1 MEKIN
6 ATNEK
11 HKFWQMQNQNKV
23 QVRLLIPD
31 MQITVTTSCC
41 LAIIQFNFYIPI
53 TGWENFSPLRTQQNG
68 LPWFLL
74 HSWSRKASIK
84 QDLFFRDTLLP
95 QLSKHF
101 SKQKLSKSFKT
112 CCIYLHSILTAS
124 TCSSFNQRV
133 PHINDSADPICV
145 GMELSF
151 KGLVF
156 LVFALNMTKAKL
168 LETGQRAPKLFSW
181 AEKRAQELSTD
192 IKRFL
197 YSLS

>member
-1 MEKIN
+1 MLQTKTKSSDKCKTRIRYKFHCWFQIGKSHSCYFMLPSYNSVQILHRDHKIRKLL
-6 ATNEK
+6 TLE
-11 HKFWQMQNQNKV
+11 NK
-23 QVRLLIPD
+23 
-31 MQITVTTSCC
+31 
-41 LAIIQFNFYIPI
+41 AE
-53 TGWENFSPLRTQQNG
+53 W

-74 HSWSRKASIK
+74 HSWNRKASIK
-84 QDLFFRDTLLP
+84 KDLFLRDILLP

-101 SKQKLSKSFKT
+101 SKQKLSKSSKT
-112 CCIYLHSILTAS
+112 CWIYLHSVLTAS

-133 PHINDSADPICV
+133 PHINDPADPICI

-181 AEKRAQELSTD
+181 VERRAQELSTY
-192 IKRFL
+192 IKRSV
-197 YSLS
+197 YSLI

>member
-1 MEKIN
+1 MLQTKTKSSDKCKTRIRYKFCCWFQIGKLHSRYFMLPSYDSVQILHPDHKIRKLL
-6 ATNEK
+6 TLE
-11 HKFWQMQNQNKV
+11 NKAEW
-23 QVRLLIPD
+23 LL
-31 MQITVTTSCC
+31 
-41 LAIIQFNFYIPI
+41 
-53 TGWENFSPLRTQQNG
+53 
-68 LPWFLL
+68 WFLL
-74 HSWSRKASIK
+74 HSWNRKASIK
-84 QDLFFRDTLLP
+84 QDLFLRDILLP

-101 SKQKLSKSFKT
+101 SKQKLSKSSKT

-133 PHINDSADPICV
+133 PHINDPADPICI

-181 AEKRAQELSTD
+181 VERRAQELSTC
-192 IKRFL
+192 IKRSV
-197 YSLS
+197 YSLI